1 MNEDP
6 VLTELKALVVKR
18 RWSKNIMRTNLGGAT
33 HYRNGWKNLVEGV
46 YSNTERG
53 DSKIVQLC
61 REMLGDHITDVC
73 CNRNVHCGPHRDSKN
88 ESESYFL
95 MFGDFKGGALLI
107 QQPDGL
113 RRIDEK
119 DTWYIFR
126 GDRDLHWNEPI
137 TSGTKYSL
145 VCFARKPPTF
155 SKQGRDGRSKGS

>member
-1 MNEDP
+1 MEDP

-18 RWSKNIMRTNLGGAT
+18 RWSRNVMRTNLGGAT

-46 YSNTERG
+46 FSNTERG
-53 DSKIVQLC
+53 EDSRILQLC
-61 REMLGDHITDVC
+61 REMLGEHITDVC
-73 CNRNVHCGPHRDSKN
+73 CNRSVHCGPHRDKKN
-88 ESESYFL
+88 DSESYFL
-95 MFGDFKGGALLI
+95 MFGNFQGGALLI
-107 QQPDGL
+107 EEPEGL
-113 RRIDEK
+113 RRIEEK
-119 DTWYIFR
+119 DVWYVFR